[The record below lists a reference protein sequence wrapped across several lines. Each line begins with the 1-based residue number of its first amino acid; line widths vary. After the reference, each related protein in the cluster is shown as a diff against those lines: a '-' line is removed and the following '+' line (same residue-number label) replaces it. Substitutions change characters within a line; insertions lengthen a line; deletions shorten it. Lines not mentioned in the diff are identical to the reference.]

1 LLRKYSEIFRTVCGL
16 IDLAIVAA
24 AWLGAYALRFHSGLL
39 PPPPVHTPFENYA
52 WLLVGILPLWHL
64 LLHHR
69 GLYEPEARRS
79 VFRDSRALVEV
90 SLLGTVILVMVTF
103 FAQQFW
109 VSRLTVLVF
118 FVTSSFGLV
127 VARTAMYVGIDEL
140 RRRGLNTQSL
150 LIVGTGAL
158 AREAYTRFHEHAE
171 MGFRVVGFLGP
182 SSAGLGG
189 SLPPHLGTYGDLQK
203 IVLDQQIAQVAIA
216 LDRNDPADPT
226 KMILELHNTTAGVRI
241 VPDLLGLNTVQAGID
256 DLDGL
261 PMVRVVE
268 SPLLGWPQVAKR
280 LIDIVVSATGLVF
293 GAPVIGGIAIGV
305 RLSSPG
311 PVFYRQERMGLD
323 GRHFT
328 MLKFRTMTSDAEAD
342 SGPVWATND
351 DPRRTRLG
359 RFLRR
364 FNLDEI
370 PQLWNVLVGEMSLVG
385 PRPERPEFIREFR
398 KKFPGYMLRHKMKG
412 GMTGWAQVNG
422 CRGNTPVEKRLEND
436 IAYLR
441 RWSLLFDF
449 KILVLTFVR
458 AFNDPNAY

>member
-1 LLRKYSEIFRTVCGL
+1 
-16 IDLAIVAA
+16 
-24 AWLGAYALRFHSGLL
+24 
-39 PPPPVHTPFENYA
+39 
-52 WLLVGILPLWHL
+52 
-64 LLHHR
+64 
-69 GLYEPEARRS
+69 
-79 VFRDSRALVEV
+79 
-90 SLLGTVILVMVTF
+90 
-103 FAQQFW
+103 
-109 VSRLTVLVF
+109 
-118 FVTSSFGLV
+118 
-127 VARTAMYVGIDEL
+127 
-140 RRRGLNTQSL
+140 
-150 LIVGTGAL
+150 
-158 AREAYTRFHEHAE
+158 
-171 MGFRVVGFLGP
+171 
-182 SSAGLGG
+182 
-189 SLPPHLGTYGDLQK
+189 
-203 IVLDQQIAQVAIA
+203 
-216 LDRNDPADPT
+216 
-226 KMILELHNTTAGVRI
+226 
-241 VPDLLGLNTVQAGID
+241 
-256 DLDGL
+256 
-261 PMVRVVE
+261 MVRVVE

-280 LIDIVVSATGLVF
+280 LIDIVVSAIGLVF

-323 GRHFT
+323 GRLFT

-359 RFLRR
+359 RSLRR

-441 RWSLLFDF
+441 RRWSLLFDF